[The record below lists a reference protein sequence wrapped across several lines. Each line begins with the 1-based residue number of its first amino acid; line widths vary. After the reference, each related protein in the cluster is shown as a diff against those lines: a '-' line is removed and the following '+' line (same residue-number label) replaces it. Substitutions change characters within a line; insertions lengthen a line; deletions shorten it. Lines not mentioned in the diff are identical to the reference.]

1 MMDSEEKLELER
13 RLQNIS
19 TPGYRYSEDYYR
31 KYYATAPNLDELI
44 AEGQQVLDSLKN
56 IHTDWFDELIHRSIY
71 QRHNLSIKGGTDKT
85 SYYISTNYAKQG
97 GRVPGN
103 DTQRFTARM
112 SLDQKL
118 GNWGYFS
125 LSTDAGYSAT
135 DTPNGSTHSP
145 TDLIYQLNPYET
157 KTGKLIS
164 YSEKSSEYTLND
176 LMSQYHSKSTD

>member
-44 AEGQQVLDSLKN
+44 AEGRQVLDSLKN

-118 GNWGYFS
+118 GNWGYF
-125 LSTDAGYSAT
+125 
-135 DTPNGSTHSP
+135 P
-145 TDLIYQLNPYET
+145 
-157 KTGKLIS
+157 
-164 YSEKSSEYTLND
+164 
-176 LMSQYHSKSTD
+176 